1 MSWSMRGV
9 LAALVGFALGVPTV
23 AFALVELKLGHV
35 LTPDSHYHAAA
46 VAFAEA
52 LKSKTAGKVVV
63 KIFPQG
69 QLGVEVQ
76 EVQALRMGTQDV
88 LVTSQAAVVNT
99 IKEWQIFDVP
109 YLFESVE
116 QANRAIRSE
125 TGRKLLD
132 LVDRQGM
139 VGLSWLSVLER
150 DVVSAKKPVTKLADL
165 DGFKILVIQ
174 SPGFVKAYKTLGANP
189 VPLPYG
195 QLYLALQ
202 QGVVDGAESSP
213 ELMIQ
218 DKFAE
223 VSKYFVLSHVN
234 HMPVALLMSKATFA
248 KFDPQTQAAIRDA
261 ALEASAAHESA
272 YHKQY
277 DEALAELKKRGL
289 EVSVPADLKEWQAA
303 TEAAGREIVA
313 DTPDGATWL
322 AGLQGAKK

>member
-1 MSWSMRGV
+1 MSWSRRGAM
-9 LAALVGFALGVPTV
+9 LAFTVGIWGIPALAR
-23 AFALVELKLGHV
+23 AQVELKLGHV
-35 LTPDSHYHAAA
+35 LTADSHYHAAA
-46 VAFAEA
+46 VAFADA
-52 LKSKTAGKVVV
+52 LKVKTGGKVVV

-69 QLGVEVQ
+69 QLGGEVQ
-76 EVQALRMGTQDV
+76 EVQALRLGTQDV

-109 YLFESVE
+109 YLFDTVD
-116 QANRAIRSE
+116 QANKGLRSE

-165 DGFKILVIQ
+165 DGFKIRVIQ
-174 SPGFVKAYKTLGANP
+174 SPGFVKAYKALGANP

-202 QGVVDGAESSP
+202 QGVVDGAETSP

-223 VSKYFVLSHVN
+223 VSKHFVLSHVN

-248 KFDPQTQAAIRDA
+248 KFDAETQAAIRDA
-261 ALEASAAHESA
+261 AFEASAVHESS
-272 YHKQY
+272 YRKQY
-277 DEALAELKKRGL
+277 SEALSELTKRGL
-289 EVSVPADLKEWQAA
+289 EVSAPADLKDWQAA
-303 TEAAGREIVA
+303 TEAARREIVA
-313 DTPDGATWL
+313 DTPDGAAWL
-322 AGLQGAKK
+322 AGLQGVKK